1 MFSSAHFFRLAVA
14 HRSGNAG
21 RRILLVGSLLSL
33 LAVSAAA
40 QSWDFSLAPLQR
52 SKTSTAI
59 QLQPSDRYSAST
71 DYGFDC
77 IASPERLDVQ
87 TPFYFSVRV
96 PDGNYRVTVT
106 LGSRRRAAVTTV
118 RAESRRLFV
127 ENLATKKGEQ
137 KVVSFIVHKH
147 SPQIDEKRSM
157 RLKKRELTK
166 LNFDDRLTLE
176 INGDAPA
183 CATIHIERDD
193 SVPTVFLCGNST
205 VVDQDSEPWASWGQM
220 ITRWFGPQVAIA
232 NFAESGETAST
243 FIGANRLAKALSM
256 MKAGDYLIAE
266 FGHNDQ
272 KQRGPGM
279 GAYYNFATALKTF
292 IDETRARGATPIFV
306 TPTQRRSFRD
316 GRIQETHAD
325 YPAAMAWVA
334 EREQVPLIDLHEMT
348 RTFYETLGEEPS
360 KRAFVHY
367 PAGSY
372 PGQTTDFKDNTH
384 FNPYGAYELAK
395 CVIEGMRQLG
405 LPLLSALRPD
415 YLELY
420 PASAPFN
427 PAHPDSFE
435 SFHWNDSPFFEAE
448 KPDGN

>member
-1 MFSSAHFFRLAVA
+1 MNRHLSFSRSAFFM
-14 HRSGNAG
+14 
-21 RRILLVGSLLSL
+21 LLSSL
-33 LAVSAAA
+33 VLSATA
-40 QSWDFSLAPLQR
+40 QSFDFSFAPL
-52 SKTSTAI
+52 KGAKHSTAI
-59 QLQPSDRYSAST
+59 QVSPADRYGEAKE
-71 DYGFDC
+71 YGFDF
-77 IASPERLDVQ
+77 IASPERLDAQ

-106 LGSRRRAAVTTV
+106 LGSRKRAAVTTV

-127 ENLATKKGEQ
+127 ENVATKKGEQ
-137 KVVSFIVHKH
+137 KVVSFVVHKH

-183 CATIHIERDD
+183 CAAVSIERDD
-193 SVPTVFLCGNST
+193 SVPTLFLCGNST

-220 ITRWFGPQVAIA
+220 ITRWFGPEVAIA

-243 FIGANRLAKALSM
+243 FIAANRLAKALSM

-306 TPTQRRSFRD
+306 TPTQRRSFKD

-325 YPAAMAWVA
+325 YPEAMEWVA
-334 EREQVPLIDLHEMT
+334 RRENVPLIDLHSMT
-348 RTFYETLGEEPS
+348 RDFYEALGEEQS

-367 PAGSY
+367 PAGSF
-372 PGQTTDFKDNTH
+372 PGQTADFKDNTH

-395 CVIEGMRQLG
+395 CVIEGMRQLN
-405 LPLLSALRPD
+405 LPILSALRPD

-420 PASAPFN
+420 PASAPFD
-427 PAHPDSFE
+427 PSHPDALSD
-435 SFHWNDSPFFEAE
+435 FHWNDSPFFEAE